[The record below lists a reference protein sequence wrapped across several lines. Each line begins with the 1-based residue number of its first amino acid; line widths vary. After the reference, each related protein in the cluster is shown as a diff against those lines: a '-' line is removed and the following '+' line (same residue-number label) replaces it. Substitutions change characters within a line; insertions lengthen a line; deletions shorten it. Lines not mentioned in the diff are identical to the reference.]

1 MIYTVT
7 VNPAL
12 DYVLQLPEVKDGETN
27 RSSDTQFLAG
37 GKGINVSQILNQLGV
52 DNTAWGFVGGF
63 TGEELIRQLNVKK
76 ISSDFVRISDDTRVN
91 VKIHAQEETEI
102 NAAGPDITAQE
113 VAAFKSRL
121 DDLEAGDVVVLS
133 GSLAPSLPT
142 DFYESLLPL
151 IREKGAEFVVDTT
164 GEALLRTLKFNPLV
178 IKPNHH
184 ELADLFDTSFSS
196 TADMLEAAKKLQK
209 LGAQNVMIS
218 MAGEGAYLVT
228 ADHVYHA
235 NAATGTAVNSVGA
248 GDSMIAGFVG
258 TWFEKHDA
266 AEGLRVGSACGGAT
280 AFTEDIAIKSQIDA
294 VLPQIKIDVVE

>member
-113 VAAFKSRL
+113 VAALKSRL

>member
-102 NAAGPDITAQE
+102 NAAGPDITDLE

-280 AFTEDIAIKSQIDA
+280 AFTEDIAVKSQIDA

>member
-102 NAAGPDITAQE
+102 NAAGPDITDQE

-235 NAATGTAVNSVGA
+235 NAATGTVVNSVGA